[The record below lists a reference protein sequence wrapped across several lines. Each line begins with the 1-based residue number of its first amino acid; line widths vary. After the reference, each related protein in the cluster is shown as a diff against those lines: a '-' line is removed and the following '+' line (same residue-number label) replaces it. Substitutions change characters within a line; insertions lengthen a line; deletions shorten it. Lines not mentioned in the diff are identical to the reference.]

1 MICPKCGKQIPDGSS
16 VCPECLNPLED
27 LAVKSD
33 AAYAE
38 PTPSMKW
45 YKFLIF
51 FALYATAI
59 LNIIGGVSQ
68 LTGTVYS
75 VTGISASDVYA
86 YYGQGLHILD
96 IVMGILMI
104 GIAVFAIF
112 VRFQLAG
119 YKKQG
124 PKTLLVLYVINLVV
138 SLGYSLAVGAITSVN
153 VMDSSSVGGLVIS
166 AVMIIVNYF
175 YFKKRAHLFCN

>member
-1 MICPKCGKQIPDGSS
+1 M
-16 VCPECLNPLED
+16 
-27 LAVKSD
+27 
-33 AAYAE
+33 
-38 PTPSMKW
+38 
-45 YKFLIF
+45 
-51 FALYATAI
+51 
-59 LNIIGGVSQ
+59 
-68 LTGTVYS
+68 
-75 VTGISASDVYA
+75 TGISASDVYA